1 MIMLPVD
8 RQNRIKDLIQEKGNM
23 KISELSKEL
32 GVSEMTIH
40 RDLKP
45 LIEEGVI
52 IKTFGGITL
61 VRKHRNEISNSE
73 ECVFCSR
80 NINERL
86 AYRLILPNNKIE
98 MACCAHCG
106 LLRHRQL
113 GDGVIQAISQDFL
126 RQTTMSAPL
135 AWYVMDTSVHIGC
148 CQPQVLVF
156 EWQDHAEKF
165 VKGFG
170 GRVYQFNEAM
180 EAVFE
185 KMNGNKHSCCNH
197 RDMKGVNK

>member
-1 MIMLPVD
+1 MLPIE
-8 RQNRIKDLIQEKGNM
+8 RQNRIKNLIQDKSNM
-23 KISELSKEL
+23 KISELSLEL

-45 LIEEGVI
+45 LIEDGII

-61 VRKHRNEISNSE
+61 VRDKPNDNAG

-80 NINERL
+80 GINERL

-98 MACCAHCG
+98 MTCCAHCG

-113 GDGVIQAISQDFL
+113 GAEVLQAICHDFL
-126 RQTTMSAPL
+126 NQTTISASL
-135 AWYVMDTSVHIGC
+135 AWYVMDTSVHMGC
-148 CQPQVLVF
+148 CQPQVLSF
-156 EWQDHAEKF
+156 ELQEHADKF

-170 GRVYQFNEAM
+170 GKVYTYSEAM
-180 EAVFE
+180 EVVFQ
-185 KMNGNKHSCCNH
+185 KMNGSKHNSCH
-197 RDMKGVNK
+197 HH